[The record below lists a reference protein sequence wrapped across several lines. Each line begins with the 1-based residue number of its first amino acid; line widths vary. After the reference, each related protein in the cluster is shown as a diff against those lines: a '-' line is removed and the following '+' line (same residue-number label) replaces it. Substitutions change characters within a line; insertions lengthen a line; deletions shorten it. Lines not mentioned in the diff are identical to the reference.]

1 MTALDNLRA
10 RARHW
15 WSRDAEHL
23 VYHFLPTPGTEP
35 VPRDSYLRLWVGD
48 LFVAE
53 ARRHGADVLPALRAT
68 VAMTQPNGLRGVR
81 STVWQAEP
89 GQEAQ
94 GVRSGALTGWFPY
107 SGGTVSVQACLYAIK
122 ANDSL
127 RLAMDVIGALT
138 SAVVPSLASVAGL
151 GEQLAKGIDR
161 VEAAIEDA
169 GSGPVLVLDKD
180 YAVGSSTGALH
191 PGHIVVINTPARSF
205 DVGGL
210 ALTEGRLTHD
220 GAPLDGLDYLLI
232 EIQATANRDDWA
244 FPRLDELFQ
253 KAKEAAVRREAPILK
268 RLREELLV
276 LVYTCAD
283 LTSADQR
290 RVAAQLKEELEEAGR
305 GVSARDTIT
314 SIGRMVAERGL
325 PNARQVAHLTLSD
338 LLG

>member
-1 MTALDNLRA
+1 MTALDNLRD
-10 RARHW
+10 RVRHW
-15 WSRDAEHL
+15 WSRDAEHM
-23 VYHFLPTPGTEP
+23 VYHFLPTASAEP
-35 VPRDSYLRLWVGD
+35 VPRDSYLRLWIGD
-48 LFVAE
+48 LFIAE
-53 ARRHGADVLPALRAT
+53 ARRQGADVLPALRAS
-68 VAMTQPNGLRGVR
+68 VAMTRPDGLRGVR

-127 RLAMDVIGALT
+127 RLAMEVIGALT
-138 SAVVPSLASVAGL
+138 SAAAPALASVAGL

-180 YAVGSSTGALH
+180 YAADSATGALR
-191 PGHIVVINTPARSF
+191 PGHIVVINTPAAAF
-205 DVGGL
+205 DVNGL
-210 ALTEGRLTHD
+210 AYADGRLTHH

-232 EIQATANRDDWA
+232 EIQATRNRDDWI
-244 FPRLDELFQ
+244 FPQLDELFQ
-253 KAKEAAVRREAPILK
+253 AAREAAARGETERLDRLRRE
-268 RLREELLV
+268 LLA

-283 LTSADQR
+283 LTHTDQK
-290 RVAAQLKEELEEAGR
+290 RVAARLKEELEEVSR
-305 GVSARDTIT
+305 GVSARGTIT

-338 LLG
+338 LLD